1 MYLEER
7 RLVHRDLAARNV
19 LVKSPN
25 HVKITDFGL
34 ARLLDVNEKEYNAD
48 GGKVSKHCSQK
59 YKYAKLCSLCP
70 LQCAIK
76 WPLSMKSLCESIF
89 WASALKLSQSR
100 IATHIFATVF
110 GLYSIYKMHV
120 Y

>member
-25 HVKITDFGL
+25 HIKITDFGL

-48 GGKVSKHCSQK
+48 GGKVKSSPLMDSHYTKCLGDRLCLSASQRAQEQHLEIHWPEYNCK
-59 YKYAKLCSLCP
+59 VGVLKFFQIPPLGGAK
-70 LQCAIK
+70 
-76 WPLSMKSLCESIF
+76 F
-89 WASALKLSQSR
+89 
-100 IATHIFATVF
+100 HN
-110 GLYSIYKMHV
+110 IYL
-120 Y
+120 